1 MSAAVMTACTP
12 GRLQRRRRIDR
23 ADAAVRD
30 RAAQDRGVQRVRARH
45 VVDELAAAAQEA
57 QVLQP
62 LDRAADGAI
71 ADAICDAMLVSPS
84 CPITRVALAR

>member
-12 GRLQRRRRIDR
+12 GRASAAAVSID

-30 RAAQDRGVQRVRARH
+30 RAAQDHGVQQHRPRQ

-57 QVLQP
+57 QVLDP
-62 LDRAADGAI
+62 LDRAADKGI
-71 ADAICDAMLVSPS
+71 AC
-84 CPITRVALAR
+84 ALLLHAHQLPCRGG